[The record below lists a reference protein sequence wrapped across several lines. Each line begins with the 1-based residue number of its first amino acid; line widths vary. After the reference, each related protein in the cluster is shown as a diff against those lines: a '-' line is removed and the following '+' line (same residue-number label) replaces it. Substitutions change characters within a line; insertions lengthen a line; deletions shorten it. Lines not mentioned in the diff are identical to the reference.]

1 MVVIRKGDEMK
12 TWEEFKK
19 YERWDTNALDFYG
32 CVDKDGSWFDSAKTF
47 DIAVHFCCYWANE
60 FDFTND
66 EELAW
71 MNTEGC
77 KRGMS
82 IIHGTMI
89 KQMYEKG
96 LIK

>member
-1 MVVIRKGDEMK
+1 MK
-12 TWEEFKK
+12 TWAEFKK

-77 KRGMS
+77 KRGYS